1 MFALDAKNPGT
12 NPGLLQIK
20 QGDCLNSQSVL
31 LFFLISGFVLMHVV
45 QNMFTICC
53 ISKTIFSLTLPR
65 FKPWDSFYG
74 IPWFCNTPPTNFH
87 LLRSAKGIPTAE
99 AVYTPVATNS
109 RSCSCHC
116 PYVLSFRMEPLP
128 MSSGI
133 SFHTRSATC
142 KPCDCALAAA
152 R

>member
-1 MFALDAKNPGT
+1 MVSGGYCVFVITPERAKKSNVSEQRIKAL
-12 NPGLLQIK
+12 L
-20 QGDCLNSQSVL
+20 
-31 LFFLISGFVLMHVV
+31 
-45 QNMFTICC
+45 
-53 ISKTIFSLTLPR
+53 LTLPR
-65 FKPWDSFYG
+65 FKPWESFYG

-99 AVYTPVATNS
+99 AVYIPVAMNS

-133 SFHTRSATC
+133 SFHTRSATY